1 LTSPDVV
8 HCGSKWT
15 VASDKSF
22 YFNKIDGISLEV
34 LLATSVF
41 HRGMIMR
48 TVFGAVAGAL
58 AIVAM
63 LVSYSLGERHAVSQ
77 AMAPMTQMVIGPDGV
92 ARPYLVQAGQTLPG
106 QTAYLGQP
114 GVWSPYAAAMAPQA
128 FAPAPYAAYGAQ
140 PQYVNERL
148 VSTQPAVRRVSTQRA
163 YTSERAVA
171 PRRSWQKSAM
181 LIGGSAASGAGVG
194 ALVGGKK
201 GAGIGALIGG
211 GAATLY
217 DQVKRH

>member
-1 LTSPDVV
+1 
-8 HCGSKWT
+8 
-15 VASDKSF
+15 
-22 YFNKIDGISLEV
+22 
-34 LLATSVF
+34 
-41 HRGMIMR
+41 MIMR
-48 TVFGAVAGAL
+48 TIFGAVAGAL

-63 LVSYSLGERHAVSQ
+63 LVSYSLGERHAQSQ
-77 AMAPMTQMVIGPDGV
+77 GVAPMTQMVIGPDGV
-92 ARPYLVQAGQTLPG
+92 ARPYLVQAGQTMPG
-106 QTAYLGQP
+106 QNAYMGQS
-114 GVWSPYAAAMAPQA
+114 GVWSPYAATMAAPQA
-128 FAPAPYAAYGAQ
+128 FAPAAPYVAYAAQ
-140 PQYVNERL
+140 PQYVNERA
-148 VSTQPAVRRVSTQRA
+148 VSTQPTVRRVSSQRA
-163 YTSERAVA
+163 YTSERAAA